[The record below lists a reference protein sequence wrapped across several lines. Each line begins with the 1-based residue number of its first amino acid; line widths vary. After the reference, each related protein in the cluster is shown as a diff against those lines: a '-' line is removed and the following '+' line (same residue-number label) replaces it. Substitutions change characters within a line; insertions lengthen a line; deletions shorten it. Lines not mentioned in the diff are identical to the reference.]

1 MECRICKSTN
11 ESLEYVRCDNCP
23 VSICENC
30 DNTSSFMHADDSVIR
45 CSLCWKLQQMRFE
58 IERERAMLS
67 GDFSHQNGNQ
77 ASDAGQDEHPNP
89 QTPLPESYTQ
99 NATPDVPN
107 RPILIIQ
114 ELIRSQQTEETQ

>member
-1 MECRICKSTN
+1 
-11 ESLEYVRCDNCP
+11 
-23 VSICENC
+23 
-30 DNTSSFMHADDSVIR
+30 
-45 CSLCWKLQQMRFE
+45 MRFE

-67 GDFSHQNGNQ
+67 GDFSHQHDGNQ

-89 QTPLPESYTQ
+89 QTPLPESYIQ